1 MEENERKNGVR
12 VLEHGLQ
19 YKILQ
24 EGKGRY
30 HPDITDLCE
39 ILLEERYIDGR
50 KLTYTYHERDESEPM
65 LIVPQGQM
73 AGVQIVLSQMAEGDH
88 WEVYVPANLNYG
100 LRGNRIDPKVAA
112 GEALVY
118 RIRMLRIG
126 HRNKTNPQRPAL
138 RCRIHK
144 QDQCDEKE
152 HKYIAKM
159 QDMSLENSD
168 LEFKSY
174 IESEMKRLHR
184 ISNGTIHNQNLEWI
198 QRRSAILL
206 QFMNNRHNDVST
218 TERIEKK
225 ETSPEHDVID
235 DEEELWGDVID
246 LDKDEL

>member
-1 MEENERKNGVR
+1 
-12 VLEHGLQ
+12 
-19 YKILQ
+19 
-24 EGKGRY
+24 
-30 HPDITDLCE
+30 
-39 ILLEERYIDGR
+39 
-50 KLTYTYHERDESEPM
+50 
-65 LIVPQGQM
+65 M

-126 HRNKTNPQRPAL
+126 HRNKTNRTSAL

-152 HKYIAKM
+152 HKYIAKI

-184 ISNGTIHNQNLEWI
+184 IKCT
-198 QRRSAILL
+198 RAIK
-206 QFMNNRHNDVST
+206 FGMDST
-218 TERIEKK
+218 SFRDFAPVYE
-225 ETSPEHDVID
+225 
-235 DEEELWGDVID
+235 
-246 LDKDEL
+246 